1 MWIFVAAFGPLF
13 FTVMFSV
20 AFSVCIKREL
30 YPVDS
35 SIVTSK
41 SASSVGSAD
50 TTFIVKNIN
59 KNIKIASNFLYLIFS
74 TLLFYIVIF
83 FSYFFKLIEKIN
95 FSKFKYET
103 I

>member
-20 AFSVCIKREL
+20 AFCVCIKREL

-41 SASSVGSAD
+41 SASSVVGSAD
-50 TTFIVKNIN
+50 TAFIVKNIN

-74 TLLFYIVIF
+74 TLPIL
-83 FSYFFKLIEKIN
+83 
-95 FSKFKYET
+95 
-103 I
+103 